1 MAEEG
6 IWSHFSVETSKIFS
20 IFAGYYAG
28 ARKVPSKRK
37 IKITRYDI
45 KRDQKSLP

>member
-6 IWSHFSVETSKIFS
+6 TWSHFSAETSKIFS

-28 ARKVPSKRK
+28 ARKAPIEKK
-37 IKITRYDI
+37 
-45 KRDQKSLP
+45 

>member
-6 IWSHFSVETSKIFS
+6 IWSHFSAETSKIFS

-28 ARKVPSKRK
+28 ARAAPAGKEIKKNYK
-37 IKITRYDI
+37 I
-45 KRDQKSLP
+45 